1 LVVFF
6 LLFEHF
12 YFLKY
17 LYIKFNMN
25 STVINN
31 INEIGFLM
39 NYQTGKTIK
48 EQKIFDV
55 YNENFINEA
64 PVPGAKPQQKPGQQQ
79 GQQQKLTPEQ
89 MAAAKAKVQA
99 QSKKTAEAIFQELK
113 KAMDM
118 DGDNVFNDYDGT
130 NEGGV
135 VAAIKK
141 IKNKEVLDY
150 LNQRVKQTKQYGNL
164 KSWINA
170 ELSDF
175 DSEYGQIWK
184 KLESLGYAGANYN
197 ILLKFA
203 GQTGVGQLIKAG
215 DKAIDKL
222 RSMSLK
228 DIMEGFREIVGGVA
242 GTIAQLILGVLG
254 PIGTGVNFLINGVLV
269 VWDISVLSTKGLS
282 GEYIFNLILDITSSV
297 LAVLPGGGAAKAEL
311 KEAGPVLKE
320 AQSAE
325 SFFALLAKK
334 FPKISKFFTSVGKTL
349 ASLGGKLAGYAE
361 KGIAW
366 LVSKLPFLSKLM
378 SPIKAAIGKI
388 GTFLA
393 SIASAIGK
401 STGKLVEKGIESL
414 AKYKAV
420 NYMATWGKSLAK
432 SFGKGILQKLETKL
446 GQKIVETLDKK
457 AVTKI
462 EDYLW
467 ENGEKLTVDQARPI
481 VCKWGVAYCTTFDIM
496 ANTVLVA
503 KEGKKAI
510 ESIKTGGEKLDKI
523 KGAENL
529 VGKVKTGAEGV
540 EKITKGTKEAL
551 KTTNKSIEGAEQVV
565 GDVQRGDYKNQQQT
579 GQGIQTG
586 GAIATKQVQPKK
598 QPVPM
603 AEDVLEEIREINR
616 YMRVIL

>member
-1 LVVFF
+1 
-6 LLFEHF
+6 
-12 YFLKY
+12 
-17 LYIKFNMN
+17 MT
-25 STVINN
+25 SAVINN

-39 NYQTGKTIK
+39 NYQSGKTIK

-64 PVPGAKPQQKPGQQQ
+64 PVPGAKPQQTQQKPRQQQ

-150 LNQRVKQTKQYGNL
+150 LNQRVKQTKQYGSL
-164 KSWINA
+164 KAWIND

-197 ILLKFA
+197 ILLKAA
-203 GQTGVGQLIKAG
+203 GYTGVGMLVKAG
-215 DKAIDKL
+215 DKVIDKI
-222 RSMSLK
+222 RSLTFEQ
-228 DIMEGFREIVGGVA
+228 IMEGFREIVGGVG
-242 GTIAQLILGVLG
+242 GTIAQLILSFLG
-254 PIGTGVNFLINGVLV
+254 PIGAGINILINGILV
-269 VWDISVLSTKGLS
+269 AWDIYQVSTKGLS
-282 GEYIFNLILDITSSV
+282 GEMIFNLILDITSTV
-297 LAVLPGGGAAKAEL
+297 LSALPGGTTATAEL
-311 KEAGPVLKE
+311 KSAGPVLKE
-320 AQSAE
+320 AQTAE
-325 SFFALLAKK
+325 TFFTLVAKK
-334 FPKISKFFTSVGKTL
+334 FPKLSKFFSSVG
-349 ASLGGKLAGYAE
+349 GKIVSFGSKIVGAIE

-366 LVSKLPFLSKLM
+366 LISKFPFLAKYVGFLKTAM
-378 SPIKAAIGKI
+378 GKV
-388 GTFLA
+388 GTYLS
-393 SIASAIGK
+393 SISSAIGK
-401 STGKLVEKGIESL
+401 TTGKLVEKGVESL
-414 AKYKAV
+414 AKYKAT
-420 NYMATWGKSLAK
+420 NYLMTWGKNLVK
-432 SFGKGILQKLETKL
+432 SFGKGILKKLETKL
-446 GQKIVETLDKK
+446 GQEIVETLDKK
-457 AVTKI
+457 AIQKI
-462 EDYLW
+462 EGYLW

-481 VCKWGVAYCTTFDIM
+481 VCKWGTVYCTTFDVV

-503 KEGKKAI
+503 KEGKGAV
-510 ESIKTGGEKLDKI
+510 ESLKTGGDKLTKI

-529 VGKVKTGAEGV
+529 VGKIKTGAEGV
-540 EKITKGTKEAL
+540 QKVTKGTKETL
-551 KTTNKSIEGAEQVV
+551 KTGDKGLEASGQVA
-565 GDVQRGDYKNQQQT
+565 GDIIAGDYKNLESIGQPTQT
-579 GQGIQTG
+579 RNV
-586 GAIATKQVQPKK
+586 GAAKQVQPKK